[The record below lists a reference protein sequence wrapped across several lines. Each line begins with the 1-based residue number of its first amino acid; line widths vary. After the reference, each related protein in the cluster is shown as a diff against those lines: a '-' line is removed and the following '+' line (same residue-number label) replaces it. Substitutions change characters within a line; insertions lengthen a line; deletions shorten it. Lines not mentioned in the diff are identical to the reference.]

1 MKPIIDVVVIVNNDH
16 EIINLLKVVFDLD
29 YNVGV
34 ADMLI
39 LANDLSQYIRYLTLH
54 IWSSL
59 NSISYWE
66 QANLCNL

>member
-1 MKPIIDVVVIVNNDH
+1 MKLIIDVVAIVNNDH
-16 EIINLLKVVFDLD
+16 EIRNLLKVVFDLD

-34 ADMLI
+34 AEMLI
-39 LANDLSQYIRYLTLH
+39 LTSDLSQHIRYLTLH

-66 QANLCNL
+66 

>member
-1 MKPIIDVVVIVNNDH
+1 VKPIIDVVAIVNNDH

-39 LANDLSQYIRYLTLH
+39 LASDLSQHIRYLTLH

-66 QANLCNL
+66 

>member
-1 MKPIIDVVVIVNNDH
+1 VKLIIDVVAIVNDDH
-16 EIINLLKVVFDLD
+16 VIRNLLKVVFDLD

-34 ADMLI
+34 AEMLI
-39 LANDLSQYIRYLTLH
+39 LASDLSQHIRYLTFH

-66 QANLCNL
+66 